1 MLDTKFP
8 TSQILSQVF
17 LDPFPIT
24 DLLMKYEE
32 YDGYLA
38 SSERMGSY
46 PDLALAAEDMKV
58 REDMVTSN
66 NDIRVDDS
74 HARLSP
80 GPLTHYK
87 AQHKVTTT
95 NMV

>member
-1 MLDTKFP
+1 
-8 TSQILSQVF
+8 
-17 LDPFPIT
+17 
-24 DLLMKYEE
+24 MKYEE

-38 SSERMGSY
+38 RRERMGSY
-46 PDLALAAEDMKV
+46 PDLALANEVMKV
-58 REDMVTSN
+58 KEDMVTSN
-66 NDIRVDDS
+66 NDIRLDVN

-95 NMV
+95 NIV